1 MIADRLEEDRRC
13 QSSPHLEGASGASTI
28 DRRRIAEGG
37 RNEREKECLSQL
49 IRVKPIDGLLDRI
62 LNPLLIV
69 RSQLGSN
76 LLILDCVPHVISVVL
91 KCILGLHLLL
101 VLIVLGLVLL
111 RLLYFSAS
119 CTIFLILMV
128 NVVVGVWQ
136 ESNAE
141 KALEALKEI
150 QSEHAAVK
158 RDGELV
164 PSLPAKELV
173 SGDIVVLRVGDKI
186 TTMAVS
192 MTQWKMVILF
202 CTSAVYMATFLVSR
216 GANLEPKDEEGAIPL
231 HDACAGGFIEI
242 VQYIIN
248 SAGNAD
254 FVKRML
260 ETTDAE
266 GDMPLHHAARG
277 EHLNVVHLLL
287 QAGASPKTTN
297 VYGMKPAE
305 LAESDPV
312 RSTLEA
318 AAATDSIISG

>member
-1 MIADRLEEDRRC
+1 M
-13 QSSPHLEGASGASTI
+13 H
-28 DRRRIAEGG
+28 
-37 RNEREKECLSQL
+37 
-49 IRVKPIDGLLDRI
+49 
-62 LNPLLIV
+62 
-69 RSQLGSN
+69 SN
-76 LLILDCVPHVISVVL
+76 LILKLFLYIGSQVL
-91 KCILGLHLLL
+91 TFCSFIDNHNGSINDPVEDGDTLLHLCCLYGYLPCVQLL
-101 VLIVLGLVLL
+101 V
-111 RLLYFSAS
+111 
-119 CTIFLILMV
+119 
-128 NVVVGVWQ
+128 
-136 ESNAE
+136 E
-141 KALEALKEI
+141 
-150 QSEHAAVK
+150 
-158 RDGELV
+158 
-164 PSLPAKELV
+164 
-173 SGDIVVLRVGDKI
+173 
-186 TTMAVS
+186 
-192 MTQWKMVILF
+192 
-202 CTSAVYMATFLVSR
+202 R